1 MPDSTAPASAFRM
14 GVALAVFAAVGFASK
29 AIFVKLAYRFHVDA
43 ITLLT
48 LRLLLALPFL
58 LLVRLWRRSPASPLA
73 WRDRWWLLLL
83 GLLGY
88 YLSSLLDFLGL
99 VTVSASLE
107 RLILMLYPTFT
118 VLLSAW
124 LLKQRLTARV
134 VGALALTY
142 AGMILVLVPDL
153 ANARAQWSGVVLV
166 FLSTL
171 SYALYLTWSPA
182 VIARV
187 GAMRFTELAL
197 TVSALA
203 MGTHFAA
210 TRPLADLLQPWPVL
224 AYALAIAIVATVL
237 PIYALAGA
245 IGRIGS
251 SRAAIIGSLG
261 PVLTIVLSLGVLDE
275 HLGPIQWLGAAVVIG
290 GVWIVGKRR

>member
-58 LLVRLWRRSPASPLA
+58 LLVRLWRRSPTPPLA

>member
-1 MPDSTAPASAFRM
+1 MPDSSASTSTFRV
-14 GVALAVFAAVGFASK
+14 GVALAVFAAIGFASK
-29 AIFVKLAYRFHVDA
+29 AIFVKLAYRFQVDA

-58 LLVRLWRRSPASPLA
+58 GLMRLWRRQPAPPLS
-73 WRDRWWLLLL
+73 WQDRGWLVAL

-118 VLLSAW
+118 VLLSTW
-124 LLKQRLTARV
+124 LLKQRLTARMV
-134 VGALALTY
+134 TALAITY
-142 AGMILVLVPDL
+142 AGMFLVLVPDL
-153 ANARAQWSGVVLV
+153 ANARAQWSGVLLV

-182 VIARV
+182 VIARI

-197 TVSALA
+197 SISALA
-203 MGTHFAA
+203 MGAHFIT
-210 TRPLADLLQPWPVL
+210 TRPLTDLIQPWPVL
-224 AYALAIAIVATVL
+224 GYALAIAIIATVL
-237 PIYALAGA
+237 PIYALANA

-261 PVLTIVLSLGVLDE
+261 PVLTIVLSMGVLDE
-275 HLGPIQWLGAAVVIG
+275 HLSALQWLGAAVVIT